1 MFVKHKQ
8 FILKKILISN
18 NGSKSKA
25 QRVLNYSN
33 QTIDLMNN
41 QEGRK
46 RGGDQGGHGPQDF
59 VEIEK
64 NRNRN
69 RQPIRSGP
77 QIFGASATS
86 ELTRLT

>member
-8 FILKKILISN
+8 FILKKILISDSN
-18 NGSKSKA
+18 SSKSKA

-41 QEGRK
+41 Q
-46 RGGDQGGHGPQDF
+46 GDQKQGGGQGCQGGSCPQDS

-64 NRNRN
+64 NRSGNRN
-69 RQPIRSGP
+69 RH
-77 QIFGASATS
+77 
-86 ELTRLT
+86 L

>member
-8 FILKKILISN
+8 FILKKILISD

-41 QEGRK
+41 QRDPGVGR
-46 RGGDQGGHGPQDF
+46 GHGPQDF
-59 VEIEK
+59 VETEK
-64 NRNRN
+64 NQMRK
-69 RQPIRSGP
+69 
-77 QIFGASATS
+77 
-86 ELTRLT
+86 